1 MIDKGLSVNLP
12 DLIAELEAR
21 DERDT
26 NRSVSPLRAAD
37 DAVII
42 DTTHIGIEQVVDK
55 VMSLVEERFTN

>member
-1 MIDKGLSVNLP
+1 MLICP
-12 DLIAELEAR
+12 DLIAELQAR

-26 NRSVSPLRAAD
+26 KRSVSPLCAAD

-55 VMSLVEERFTN
+55 VMSLVEERFK